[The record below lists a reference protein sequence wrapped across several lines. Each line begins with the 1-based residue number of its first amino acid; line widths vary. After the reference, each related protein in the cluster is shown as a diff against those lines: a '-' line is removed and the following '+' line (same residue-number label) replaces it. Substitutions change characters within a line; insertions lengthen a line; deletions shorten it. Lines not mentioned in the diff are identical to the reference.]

1 MLKILGDKN
10 IFSTF
15 VSFKNKKRRTAYRNI
30 ITLFKKNREKRI
42 LCKKNES
49 KKLIMDNKKL
59 DDQYLIKQF
68 LGGNKQAL
76 DLLINRHKNQVYSY
90 ILLIVKNRDLAE
102 DIFQDTFIKVIKSL
116 YSDKYIES
124 GKFVSWVMRIAHN
137 LIIDFYRKSKK
148 LRTIAEDDTEYSLFN
163 TAKFSDITNE
173 QVLINQQVNKDL
185 KALIKKL
192 PTEQFEIIKL
202 RYYFDMSFKEISERT
217 GVSINTALGRMR
229 YALINLRK
237 LMAEQKVD
245 LAIA

>member
-1 MLKILGDKN
+1 MCYSK
-10 IFSTF
+10 T
-15 VSFKNKKRRTAYRNI
+15 KKENCLSEHNY
-30 ITLFKKNREKRI
+30 TLIKNRRNFFVKRI
-42 LCKKNES
+42 NQ
-49 KKLIMDNKKL
+49 KKLIMNDKKL
-59 DDQYLIKQF
+59 DDQYLIEKF
-68 LGGNKQAL
+68 LDGNKQAL

-102 DIFQDTFIKVIKSL
+102 DLFQDTFIKVIKSL
-116 YSDKYIES
+116 HS
-124 GKFVSWVMRIAHN
+124 GKYVETGKFISWVMRIAHN

-173 QVLINQQVNKDL
+173 QVLINQQINKDL
-185 KALIKKL
+185 KALIKQL
-192 PTEQFEIIKL
+192 PVEQFEIIKL

-237 LMAEQKVD
+237 LMSEQKVD